1 MSDTALHCEWC
12 GREVLPGEDVFGGTG
27 AGIICWDCG
36 INPAG
41 YIAKWLG
48 LSHVDISNVRD
59 PLLPGMVGLY
69 VRLSLGDDALRP
81 YEMEL
86 DPVMVG
92 SEHAR
97 RFVRDRIIAH
107 FQSEIKRLLTEP
119 ESADD
124 DEDSA

>member
-1 MSDTALHCEWC
+1 MSETPRYCEWC
-12 GREVLPGEDVFGGTG
+12 GREVLPGEDVFEGTG

-36 INPAG
+36 TNPAG
-41 YIAKWLG
+41 YVSKWLG
-48 LSHVDISNVRD
+48 LSHIDISNVRD
-59 PLLPGMVGLY
+59 PHLPGMVGLY
-69 VRLSLGDDALRP
+69 VRSALGDRALRP

-92 SEHAR
+92 SEHMR
-97 RFVRDRIIAH
+97 QFIRGRIIAH
-107 FQSEIKRLLTEP
+107 FQSEIKRLLTEL